1 MVSCCRFDD
10 GDEPNPILKF
20 MPLTRS
26 QSRHVIWLDGLVCD
40 IDRRKPVSKPA
51 DRLAEPRQPSPLPGL
66 HGLDTHTRDRGFLVS
81 TLLLGQRPSR
91 AFALD
96 QHPYGHLFSG
106 SWSEEQKFV
115 ESVLDLGDE
124 DPGEQASRPVRQ
136 GRRWGSQV
144 LRVSTPTTSTGGK
157 AFALPSVILP
167 DLRAK
172 WCQ

>member
-1 MVSCCRFDD
+1 
-10 GDEPNPILKF
+10 

-26 QSRHVIWLDGLVCD
+26 QSRQIIWLDGLICD
-40 IDRRKPVSKPA
+40 IDRRKPVSQPA
-51 DRLAEPRQPSPLPGL
+51 APLCNAEPRQPSPLPGL

-96 QHPYGHLFSG
+96 QHPFGHWFSG
-106 SWSEEQKFV
+106 SWSEEQRFV
-115 ESVLDLGDE
+115 DSVLDLSDE
-124 DPGEQASRPVRQ
+124 SSSESAPPPERP

-157 AFALPSVILP
+157 AFVLPSVVLP
-167 DLRAK
+167 DLRAE